1 MSKSDLTL
9 IVGGANAPVDVFE
22 PLLTSLSR
30 KQRVE
35 RACSRTNYL
44 RAAALLASEIVTLDK
59 AELLARVAEKP
70 DLWSTFVAELTRA
83 KEYANELAAIIDN
96 AEMRLAVALGIPIPL
111 DDDAGGDAADDE
123 NGGIHPAAG

>member
-1 MSKSDLTL
+1 MLKSPDLR
-9 IVGGANAPVDVFE
+9 IIDGGKSTKPPVDVIGELFE

-70 DLWSTFVAELTRA
+70 DLWGTFVAELTRA

-96 AEMRLAVALGIPIPL
+96 AEMRLAALNE
-111 DDDAGGDAADDE
+111 DTEAD
-123 NGGIHPAAG
+123 PTA